1 MLGGEE
7 YVRNSMAD
15 EFIAENILRNVR
27 GAAEINGKIG
37 IVVSDKKSEEE
48 LKKILQDR
56 GLNQGQISRVEFS
69 TDKDL
74 VKNYAKMAET
84 SQQRQQAKVLKE
96 VMDLGPKKAGELRFK
111 NYCDIIKLLAIY
123 SSNKGQ
129 LVEYADL
136 DNAIDIKKNL
146 RLSPNRDEQPLGV
159 TMGLIRK
166 NPLEEKPSFVIHD
179 MSKEELGKY
188 AKENANNPNEVV
200 FTNQRS
206 YFKGLGGDELIL
218 TVVDYAN
225 SYPHYPMLAVAS
237 MTNNPS
243 LKVYRSESEIP
254 EEVRQNLIEKSHCDR
269 ITETSLL
276 NEERV
281 SAGEVHFEKMS
292 KEEKAAKKSGR
303 GRRGHKRE
311 LRGAFDVDDSID
323 SSEVDLKN
331 PANELD
337 LKIPADF
344 LKNSESRLG
353 ENNQALAI
361 PSPSV
366 SSPSAFPFVALALA
380 CAAFVGKFLASKL
393 SGGAKNN
400 DEKNLGR

>member
-1 MLGGEE
+1 
-7 YVRNSMAD
+7 
-15 EFIAENILRNVR
+15 
-27 GAAEINGKIG
+27 
-37 IVVSDKKSEEE
+37 
-48 LKKILQDR
+48 
-56 GLNQGQISRVEFS
+56 
-69 TDKDL
+69 
-74 VKNYAKMAET
+74 MAET

-96 VMDLGPKKAGELRFK
+96 VMNLGPKEAGELRFK

-166 NPLEEKPSFVIHD
+166 NPFEEKPSFVIHD

-243 LKVYRSESEIP
+243 LEVYRSESEIP

-276 NEERV
+276 NEERI

-292 KEEKAAKKSGR
+292 KEEKVVKKPGR

-311 LRGAFDVDDSID
+311 LRGDFDADIID
-323 SSEVDLKN
+323 QNDVDLKI
-331 PANELD
+331 PADELD

-344 LKNSESRLG
+344 LKSSESRLY
-353 ENNQALAI
+353 ENNRPLAI

-366 SSPSAFPFVALALA
+366 SSPSASPFVALALA
-380 CAAFVGKFLASKL
+380 CAAFVGKFFVNKL
-393 SGGAKNN
+393 TNQSRNN
-400 DEKNLGR
+400 DESKGGR